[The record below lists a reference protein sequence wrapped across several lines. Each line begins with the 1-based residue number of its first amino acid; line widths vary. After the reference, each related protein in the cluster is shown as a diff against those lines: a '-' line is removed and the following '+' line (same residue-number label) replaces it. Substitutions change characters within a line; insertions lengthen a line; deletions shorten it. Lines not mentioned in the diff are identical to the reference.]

1 METKKRVDYV
11 ADMMKN
17 SLIRS
22 PFLCSGLEAFPS
34 QCSSHL
40 TFNHFFKLW
49 VFPGGSDG
57 KESVS
62 NAGD

>member
-11 ADMMKN
+11 ADIMEN

-22 PFLCSGLEAFPS
+22 PFLCSGLGAFPS

-40 TFNHFFKLW
+40 ILIIFFKLW
-49 VFPGGSDG
+49 DFPGGSDG